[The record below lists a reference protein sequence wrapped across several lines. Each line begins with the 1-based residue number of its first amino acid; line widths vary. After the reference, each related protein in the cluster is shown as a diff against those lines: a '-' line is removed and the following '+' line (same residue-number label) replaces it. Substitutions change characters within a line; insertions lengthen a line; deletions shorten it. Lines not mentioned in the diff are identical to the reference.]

1 MALTGYFD
9 ESGTHG
15 KESPVVIVAGF
26 IASPEQ
32 WSVFERDLS
41 TLLDEYEVKIF
52 HAIDFRTRKGN
63 FKGWPKIKQAR
74 FNSRFL
80 KLADD
85 HLSCGLSTVLRS
97 EEYRSIYRAKN
108 FHRKAKP
115 DTQYGLCV
123 RAALWKSIVL
133 LKEKRNS
140 WPLNVIFED
149 GASNAGDAI
158 RVFSEVK
165 ESLNAD
171 YSALLGGFNFGS
183 KNDLPMAI
191 ADSLAYAI
199 FRLSAG
205 YSAHPTNANA
215 AVVGPADPPYY
226 VSKIPLSR
234 TLIDENTLAILRD
247 GLRGAQLV

>member
-1 MALTGYFD
+1 MATTAYFD

-15 KESPVVIVAGF
+15 AGSPVVLVAGF
-26 IASPEQ
+26 IAPPEQ
-32 WSVFERDLS
+32 WSLFERDLS
-41 TLLDEYEVKIF
+41 LLLNEYAVKTF
-52 HAIDFRTRKGN
+52 HAKDFRTRKGD
-63 FKGWPKIKQAR
+63 FKGWPTIKRAR

-85 HLSCGLSTVLRS
+85 YLSYGLATVLRS
-97 EEYRSIYRAKN
+97 QEYRSIYRATD
-108 FHRKAKP
+108 FPPKARP

-133 LKEKRNS
+133 LKDQTQS
-140 WPLNVIFED
+140 WPLNVIMEG
-149 GASNAGDAI
+149 GALNAGDAI
-158 RVFSEVK
+158 RVFAEVK
-165 ESLNAD
+165 DSLNRDFAP
-171 YSALLGGFNFGS
+171 LLGSFNFGS
-183 KNDLPMAI
+183 KNDLPIAI

-205 YSAHPTNANA
+205 YSLHPTEPNA

-234 TLIDENTLAILRD
+234 TLIDENTLARLRD
-247 GLRGAQLV
+247 DLRL